1 MRILSMT
8 ATFGKLEH
16 ETLTL
21 EPGLD
26 LIEAPNEWG
35 KSTWCAFLMA
45 MLYGLDTRERTTKTN
60 LAEKERYAPWSGS
73 SMSGRMELEWQ
84 GRRITIE
91 RRSKG
96 RTPMGEF
103 KAYETDSGLPVPE
116 LKASNCGQL
125 LLGVERSVFARS
137 GLLRST
143 DMPVTMNEELR
154 SRLNALVTTGDDSG
168 MAEELGEKL
177 RELKN
182 RCRYNRSGLIPQAE
196 SRRNTLENQLREH
209 EALAEQIR
217 QLEQRQK
224 TLEQEKQLAQE
235 AAAKEDQRKMEEA
248 LRQAQQAQQRC
259 QELEAKCA
267 GLPDKETALDPPPA
281 KNTARSLWFLIG
293 GICLAAG
300 IVLPLLGQLW
310 GLTALALAAAA
321 VVAGIL
327 SKPKQTV
334 CWQAVLEEWERLEE
348 ARQAYRNAQIRIRS
362 LQLREP
368 EDGGYQEQLRQLHLR
383 LGQCQGRMAAIGEP
397 DGIRR
402 ELEQVR
408 QRLER
413 LELTEQAL
421 ILAQQTL
428 AQARE
433 ELQRRFAPGISK
445 NAQRIFA
452 RLTGGRYDRLTLGQD
467 LSVEAGAQGEDTLR
481 SPLWRSEGTA
491 DQLYLALRLAVA
503 EELTPDAPLI
513 LDDALIRFDDE
524 RLATALDILQ
534 ELSERKQVIVFSCRK
549 ISGTLQRSGV

>member
-1 MRILSMT
+1 MT

-21 EPGLD
+21 KPGLN

-35 KSTWCAFLMA
+35 KSTWCAFVMA

-73 SMSGRMELEWQ
+73 GMSGRMELEWQ

-103 KAYETDSGLPVPE
+103 KAYETESGLPVLE
-116 LKASNCGQL
+116 LKAANCGQM

-137 GLLRST
+137 GFLRST

-182 RCRYNRSGLIPQAE
+182 HCRYNRTGLIPQVE

-209 EALAEQIR
+209 DSLAEQIR

-224 TLEQEKQLAQE
+224 TLQQEKQLAQ
-235 AAAKEDQRKMEEA
+235 ATAVKENQRKMEEA
-248 LRQAQQAQQRC
+248 LRAAQQAQQRC

-267 GLPDKETALDPPPA
+267 MLPDKQTALNPPPE
-281 KNTARSLWFLIG
+281 KNTMRPLWFLIG
-293 GICLAAG
+293 GACLAVG
-300 IVLPLLGQLW
+300 VVLLMLGQLW
-310 GLTALALAAAA
+310 GLAALVPAMGAL
-321 VVAGIL
+321 VAGVL
-327 SKPKQTV
+327 SKPKQTI
-334 CWQAVLEEWERLEE
+334 CWPEVLDSWNQLEE
-348 ARQAYRNAQIRIRS
+348 ARRIYRNTQIRIRS

-397 DGIRR
+397 DAIRR

-413 LELTEQAL
+413 LELTERAL
-421 ILAQQTL
+421 ILAQHTL
-428 AQARE
+428 EQARG
-433 ELQRRFAPGISK
+433 ELQRRFAPGIAK
-445 NAQRIFA
+445 NARRIFE
-452 RLTGGRYDRLTLGQD
+452 RLTGGRYDRLIIGQD
-467 LSVEAGAQGEDTLR
+467 FSMEAGAQGEDTLR

-491 DQLYLALRLAVA
+491 DQIYLALRLAVA
-503 EELTPDAPLI
+503 EELMPEAPVI
-513 LDDALIRFDDE
+513 LDDALIRFDDS
-524 RLATALDILQ
+524 RLATALDILR
-534 ELSERKQVIVFSCRK
+534 ELSGRKQVIVFSCRR
-549 ISGTLQRSGV
+549 ISEALQ